1 MFQPVSDLEYLRLE
15 PKAQALVVVCYVG
28 PRFKEARERW
38 KSRACAVIND
48 SAQNLRDVVRDLLAN
63 PQIRSIVFDGDC
75 CGRDAYARFW
85 DGETPA
91 GWNID
96 EEHVTLVRRF
106 VDLYDD
112 DFCHRGPQQPFWPA
126 RIRYLE

>member
-1 MFQPVSDLEYLRLE
+1 MFQPVSGLTYRVLNPR
-15 PKAQALVVVCYVG
+15 AQALVVVCPVG
-28 PRFKEARERW
+28 ERFKGAEDRW
-38 KSRACAVIND
+38 RDRACAVIHD
-48 SAQNLRDVVRDLLAN
+48 TGKILRDVVRDLLAN
-63 PQIRSIVFDGDC
+63 PQIRSIVFDGSC

-112 DFCHRGPQQPFWPA
+112 DFGQRGPQQPFWPV